1 MKSLTI
7 NMAKLFA
14 GLCRWGTFLLFV
26 KTVVI
31 AIVGR
36 YGSSNGF
43 AIDMG

>member
-1 MKSLTI
+1 MTI

-14 GLCRWGTFLLFV
+14 EVCRWGTFLLFV
-26 KTVVI
+26 KTEVI
-31 AIVGR
+31 NIVWR